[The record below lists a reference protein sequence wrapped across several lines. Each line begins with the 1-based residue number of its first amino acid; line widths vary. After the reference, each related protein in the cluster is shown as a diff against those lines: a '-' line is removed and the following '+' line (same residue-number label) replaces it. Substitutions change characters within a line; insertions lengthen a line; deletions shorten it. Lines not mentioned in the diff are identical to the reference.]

1 VAWDAAGN
9 LVGKG
14 DLVAQAHQVV
24 SKLRQV
30 LENADGSLGSLL
42 KITTDMTDM
51 NKYPAVIGV
60 RKDFF
65 PNELPASTLIVVE
78 SLLDR
83 DWLLEIEGIAV
94 I

>member
-24 SKLRQV
+24 SELHQV
-30 LENADGSLGSLL
+30 LENADDSLGSLL
-42 KITTDMTDM
+42 KITTDMTDI
-51 NKYPAVIGV
+51 NNDPAVIGV

-65 PNELPASTLIVVE
+65 PNELPASMLIVVE
-78 SLLDR
+78 SLFDR

>member
-1 VAWDAAGN
+1 VVWDTAGN

-14 DLVAQAHQVV
+14 DLLAHAHQVV

-30 LENADGSLGSLL
+30 LENTDGSLGSVL
-42 KITTDMTDM
+42 KITTDITDI
-51 NKYPAVIGV
+51 NNDPAVIGV

-65 PNELPASTLIVVE
+65 PTELPASMLIVVE
-78 SLLDR
+78 SLFDR